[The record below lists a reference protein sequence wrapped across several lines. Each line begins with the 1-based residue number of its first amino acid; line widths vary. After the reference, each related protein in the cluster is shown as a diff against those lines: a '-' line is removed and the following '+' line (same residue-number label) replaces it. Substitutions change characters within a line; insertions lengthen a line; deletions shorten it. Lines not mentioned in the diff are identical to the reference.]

1 MFNQE
6 LHEQH
11 MKTILKELFS
21 SEIWKYLAFKWGTLT
36 YFVHGLDRFSTD
48 LDLDILDISKEQE
61 IIQKVKEVLLRL
73 GDVKNETLGKTIH
86 RWIFRYNTDSMNIKV
101 ELNKRVRENNN
112 YELQTIDWEKILC
125 MSPDCIFSNKLV
137 ALSERLYN
145 RDLYDVWYFL
155 GENFELNEK
164 LINERTGQ
172 TIDTFVENLLEQFPT
187 YFQENSI
194 LEGLGEVLTEKQKIR
209 AKKFLLDETIFRL
222 KKKTNKTEIIE
233 KFKSWYI
240 TKSLLV
246 EFATTPKL
254 ARRHIH
260 DKKGVYKDINE
271 ALYWAMD
278 WLAVG
283 QATEDMVLQLYKNK
297 EIATVDTSKIN
308 FSNWHK
314 SYHEL
319 TQTTISN
326 KPEVLY
332 QGSFVVND
340 LFTKSDLLVLNEEW
354 KYDLVEVKSKNS
366 IRKKTKAEPLLED
379 LQYDVSFQSYILKQ
393 VLGDLFSGK
402 SYLAYLNKEY
412 VKDGE
417 INVNGLLVL
426 DDVSDELLSDETI
439 EHTVALIR
447 KNLQLEQD
455 EFEKL
460 YPYDGSDYMTYF
472 WKPKPKDSIRS
483 IPRIGKK
490 VLNFYP
496 NKTKL
501 EDFTEEDI
509 LSLYNNKGEK
519 TKTSNFVELRKQ
531 AETVINKEAINERFK
546 NELKYPLYFYDYET
560 ISRPIPL
567 FEGTS
572 PRQQVITQYSLH
584 KIDEDWTITHKE
596 AIIWHGETSNKKVI
610 DQLIQDFE
618 DGNWTYIV
626 RYKGFENSRNNE
638 LTKMEMYTKYKNI
651 LERVNNNTFDLMEL
665 FSKQLYFDRRFQG
678 SASIKKVLPVLTDI
692 SYENMNVANGWI
704 ATDLL
709 RQIAQW
715 EISKEEAKKGTIDLL
730 EYCKQDTW
738 AMVRIWEEVKKNN
751 KFITK

>member
-11 MKTILKELFS
+11 MKIILKELFS
-21 SEIWKYLAFKWGTLT
+21 SEIGKYLAFKWGTLT

-86 RWIFRYNTDSMNIKV
+86 RWIFRYDTDSMNIKV

-125 MSPDCIFSNKLV
+125 MSLDCIFSNKLV

-155 GENFELNEK
+155 EKGSKLNEK
-164 LINERTGQ
+164 LIYERTWQ
-172 TIDTFVENLLEQFPT
+172 TKDTFVESLLEQLPKH
-187 YFQENSI
+187 FQENSI
-194 LEGLGEVLTEKQKIR
+194 LEGLGEVLTEKQKVR
-209 AKKFLLDETIFRL
+209 AKKFLLDETIFRM
-222 KKKTNKTEIIE
+222 KKKANKVDTID

-246 EFATTPKL
+246 EFATNPKL

-260 DKKGVYKDINE
+260 DKPIYKEINKV
-271 ALYWAMD
+271 LYWAMD
-278 WLAVG
+278 WFAVG
-283 QATEDMVLQLYKNK
+283 QATEDMVLQLYKDK

-314 SYHEL
+314 SYHQL

-332 QGSFVVND
+332 QGSFVVDD

-417 INVNGLLVL
+417 INAKGLLVL
-426 DDVSDELLSDETI
+426 EDVSNELLSDETI
-439 EHTVALIR
+439 EHIVALMR
-447 KNLQLEQD
+447 KNLQLGQD

-460 YPYDGSDYMTYF
+460 YPYNGSDYMTYF
-472 WKPKPKDSIRS
+472 WKPKPKDTVWS

-490 VLNFYP
+490 VMNFYP
-496 NKTKL
+496 ARTKL

-509 LSLYNNKGEK
+509 FSLYNSKGEK
-519 TKTSNFVELRKQ
+519 TKASNFVELRKQ
-531 AETVINKEAINERFK
+531 SESVIDKEAIKDRFR
-546 NELKYPLYFYDYET
+546 NELRYPLYFYDYET
-560 ISRPIPL
+560 VTRPIPL
-567 FEGTS
+567 FEWTS

-596 AIIWHGETSNKKVI
+596 AIIGHGETDNKRVI
-610 DQLIQDFE
+610 DQLVQDFE
-618 DGNWTYIV
+618 WGNGTYIV
-626 RYKGFENSRNNE
+626 RYKGFENSRNKE
-638 LTKMEMYTKYKNI
+638 LAKSDMYSTYKNV
-651 LERVNNNTFDLMEL
+651 LEKVNNNTFDLMEL
-665 FSKQLYFDRRFQG
+665 FSEQLYFDRGFQG

-692 SYENMNVANGWI
+692 SYDGMNVGNGWI

-715 EISKEEAKKGTIDLL
+715 NISEQEAKKWIVDLL

-738 AMVRIWEEVKKNN
+738 AMVRIWEEVKNR
-751 KFITK
+751 IY